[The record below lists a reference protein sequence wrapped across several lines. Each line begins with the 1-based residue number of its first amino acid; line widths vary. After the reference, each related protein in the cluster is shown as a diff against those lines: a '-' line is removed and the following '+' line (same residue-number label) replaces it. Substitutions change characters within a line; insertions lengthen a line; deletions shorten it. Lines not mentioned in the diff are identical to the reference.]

1 MDTNK
6 LKELLTQKRGPKA
19 KPSTGLASG
28 GSFHEKLGS
37 MGRSRKGRSYRKPN
51 GYVFYCPSDEEW
63 NRANLGIH

>member
-6 LKELLTQKRGPKA
+6 LKELLTQKRGAQA
-19 KPSTGLASG
+19 KPSTGG
-28 GSFHEKLGS
+28 GAFHEKLGT
-37 MGRSRKGRSYRKPN
+37 MARSRKGRSYRKGN